1 MDKYA
6 EMIVLVP
13 VTQFVKVE
21 AAAKED
27 SRSLKSTASFLLS
40 KWVLATS
47 KRRRAT
53 SSTALRGRRTNTK
66 KTGK

>member
-1 MDKYA
+1 MAKYV
-6 EMIVLVP
+6 EMTVLVP

-40 KWVLATS
+40 EWVLATS

-66 KTGK
+66 KMGE